1 MSEWKMDNDIE
12 RVLYSQAEITEA
24 AERVGHQ
31 LAHDYEGKTP
41 IILVVLK
48 GAALWAV
55 DVMRYMEY
63 TEVEFI
69 NVSSYNGG
77 ISSSGEVS
85 LVTDIQS
92 DVQGRDI
99 IIMEDIVDTGRSL
112 KFMKQ
117 LLMDRGAKSVKTASL
132 LDKKEGRVVSED
144 VEYIGFDVPKA
155 FVVGYGLDYSVD
167 GKELYRNLPY
177 VGVLKKSVYAPEH
190 VGLVDDAI
198 TPTH

>member
-1 MSEWKMDNDIE
+1 MDNDIE
-12 RVLYSQAEITEA
+12 RVLYSQAEIAEA
-24 AERVGHQ
+24 AARVGHQ

-77 ISSSGEVS
+77 IASSGEVS

-92 DVQGRDI
+92 DVHGRDI

-132 LDKKEGRVVSED
+132 LDKKEGRVVSET

-190 VGLVDDAI
+190 IGLVDDAI

>member
-1 MSEWKMDNDIE
+1 MSVFKMDNDIE
-12 RVLYSQAEITEA
+12 RVLYSQEAIAEA
-24 AERVGHQ
+24 AKRVGQQ
-31 LAHDYEGKTP
+31 LAHDYENKTP

-77 ISSSGEVS
+77 ITSSGDVS

-92 DVQGRDI
+92 DVKNRDV

-112 KFMKQ
+112 KFMKE
-117 LLMDRGAKSVKTASL
+117 LLVQRGANSVKTASL
-132 LDKKEGRVVSED
+132 LDKKEGRVVEED

-177 VGVLKKSVYAPEH
+177 VGILKKEVYAPEH
-190 VGLVDDAI
+190 ANLVDHEI